1 MTDNIEYYNNG
12 TEYSDN
18 GNTRTK
24 RAKSPRPPAPPPT
37 PLPEQTELYFGWFS
51 QAQQQMRVSEPIEH
65 KFNGRVIISP
75 PYCYW
80 TQGDRKV
87 LVTEITHSGI
97 PTPRQVKNGDIY
109 LGQVD
114 KYCCRSYTRLA
125 EVSTVGKK

>member
-1 MTDNIEYYNNG
+1 MT
-12 TEYSDN
+12 
-18 GNTRTK
+18 TK
-24 RAKSPRPPAPPPT
+24 RAKSPQPPAPPST
-37 PLPEQTELYFGWFS
+37 PMPEQTDLYFGWFS
-51 QAQQQMRVSEPIEH
+51 QAQQQMRISYPTEH
-65 KFNGRVIISP
+65 IHNGKTMKSP
-75 PYCYW
+75 PYTYW

-125 EVSTVGKK
+125 EVNEVKNM

>member
-1 MTDNIEYYNNG
+1 MYNYIIE
-12 TEYSDN
+12 TMESSDN
-18 GNTRTK
+18 GVR
-24 RAKSPRPPAPPPT
+24 RARSPRPPAPPST
-37 PLPEQTELYFGWFS
+37 PMPEQTELYFGWFS
-51 QAQQQMRVSEPIEH
+51 EAQQQMRISNPTQH
-65 KFNGRVIISP
+65 SLNGKKITSP
-75 PYCYW
+75 PYTYW

-125 EVSTVGKK
+125 EVSK

>member
-1 MTDNIEYYNNG
+1 MADNTDND
-12 TEYSDN
+12 DN
-18 GNTRTK
+18 TCTK
-24 RAKSPRPPAPPPT
+24 RAGSPRPPAPPPT

-51 QAQQQMRVSEPIEH
+51 PAQQQMRVSYPTEH
-65 KFNGRVIISP
+65 KFNGRTIKSP

-87 LVTEITHSGI
+87 LVTEITHTGI

-125 EVSTVGKK
+125 EIPEVEKK